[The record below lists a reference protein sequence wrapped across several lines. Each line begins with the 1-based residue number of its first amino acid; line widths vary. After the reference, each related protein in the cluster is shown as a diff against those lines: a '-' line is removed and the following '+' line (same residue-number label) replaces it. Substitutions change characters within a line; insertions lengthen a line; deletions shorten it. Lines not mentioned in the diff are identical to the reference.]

1 MAVSEDSVLQLTDSE
16 KVMVIGICLGLLSLT
31 IIVTVCVVSPYCWL
45 HTCLY
50 KEDKLDK
57 RKRQKYENYGTPE
70 ETTRFKL
77 TVGPQH
83 SLQAG
88 RTLKWTP
95 EFVHNER
102 NRKYT
107 NDSTYSSMSSGSKD
121 DATLSSYSEKT
132 LNGSSAN
139 GGGNVNHGHI
149 IFGVKYEAHDSQN
162 NGQLLLLI
170 KKVQQLL
177 SRPYGGSCDPYV
189 QIKVLKEK
197 SRKRRSKRQQIPRYE
212 FQTKTCKKTQNPLF
226 CETFR
231 ADLTWS
237 ELKQY
242 TLKLS
247 VFDEERFA
255 NDTNLGEVLIPLK
268 ELNITENGEETLH
281 TFDLKEMKQDNGEI
295 LFGLS
300 YLPTAERL
308 TFHIVK
314 ANNLHSVTEEVEHF
328 VPYVRILLIHNGKLW
343 KKKKTST
350 RPGTKSPCFN
360 ESLTFDVPSTE
371 MENVVFIVVVSHR
384 DPHNSA
390 MSSPETPTTP
400 PGSVK
405 RDHHVGKILIGSC
418 ASGSAEHHWKAMKQ
432 SPRKQVTQ
440 WHTLR

>member
-328 VPYVRILLIHNGKLW
+328 V
-343 KKKKTST
+343 
-350 RPGTKSPCFN
+350 
-360 ESLTFDVPSTE
+360 
-371 MENVVFIVVVSHR
+371 FI
-384 DPHNSA
+384 
-390 MSSPETPTTP
+390 SPETYRWTTEELRET
-400 PGSVK
+400 S
-405 RDHHVGKILIGSC
+405 RAKIITRSRSKEDMTSTGQMHETVYPVEIL
-418 ASGSAEHHWKAMKQ
+418 
-432 SPRKQVTQ
+432 V
-440 WHTLR
+440 

>member
-1 MAVSEDSVLQLTDSE
+1 MAVSEN
-16 KVMVIGICLGLLSLT
+16 
-31 IIVTVCVVSPYCWL
+31 
-45 HTCLY
+45 
-50 KEDKLDK
+50 K
-57 RKRQKYENYGTPE
+57 RKRQKFENYGTPE

-95 EFVHNER
+95 EFVHYGR

-121 DATLSSYSEKT
+121 DATLSIYSEKA
-132 LNGSSAN
+132 LDGSSAN
-139 GGGNVNHGHI
+139 GGENVNHGQI
-149 IFGVKYEAHDSQN
+149 IFGVKYEAEGGQN
-162 NGQLLLLI
+162 SGQLVLLI
-170 KKVQQLL
+170 KEVQQLL

-189 QIKVLKEK
+189 LIKVLKEK
-197 SRKRRSKRQQIPRYE
+197 GRKRRSKRQQPPRYE
-212 FQTKTCKKTQNPLF
+212 FQTKTCKKTQHPLF
-226 CETFR
+226 CETFV
-231 ADLTWS
+231 ANLTWT
-237 ELKQY
+237 EIKEY
-242 TLKLS
+242 ALKLC

-281 TFDLKEMKQDNGEI
+281 TFDLKETKQDIGEI

-328 VPYVRILLIHNGKLW
+328 VPYVRVLLIHNSKLL

-350 RPGTKSPCFN
+350 RPGTTSPSFN

-384 DPHNSA
+384 DPQNGSL
-390 MSSPETPTTP
+390 SSPETPTSP
-400 PGSVK
+400 SGSMK

-418 ASGSAEHHWKAMKQ
+418 ARGSAQHHWKAMKQ